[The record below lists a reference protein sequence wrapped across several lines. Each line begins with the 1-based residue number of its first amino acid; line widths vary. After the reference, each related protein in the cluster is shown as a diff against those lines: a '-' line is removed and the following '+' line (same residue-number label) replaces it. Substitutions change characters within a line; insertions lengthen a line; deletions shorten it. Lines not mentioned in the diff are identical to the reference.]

1 MSSSDFLIVSI
12 PNAPTADDA
21 LRKLRRATGPNQ
33 SYATLHPYTVPALLV
48 GTLDALMTL
57 SDSLSRTDQSL
68 ESTVKKIE
76 RAAADLHPNNAS
88 SPPSPLLV
96 NGSGRD
102 AYVSNFEWDYARF
115 PHRRPLP
122 ELVGLI
128 AKTVDDADDEL
139 RQLLQGLQE
148 AQSSLTDLSRS
159 VSGSFLT
166 SDLRVSLSPD
176 ALASLDILD
185 TEYLKTVFVAVPKAA
200 RKDFEDS
207 AERLGPDIVSYAGP
221 DGAGGPRQPGSPVV
235 PGSVRFVASDYDS
248 CLFTVVILRRQ
259 TSPGHVSGSG
269 YVAGDVKDIVE
280 EFGKACRE
288 KRFVLK
294 SCVPDPAEYG
304 RARVNLEEAKA
315 GVEARRV
322 ALKRWCAA
330 HFAECYASHLHLKV
344 VRCFVESVLRHGLP
358 YNCTT
363 AAFRVKKSEALS
375 SALRDATAAQGDAG
389 NDGDEDEQDDEYLPY
404 VAVKVSGAE

>member
-1 MSSSDFLIVSI
+1 MVGRTPGTL
-12 PNAPTADDA
+12 PAAPT
-21 LRKLRRATGPNQ
+21 KPFHPPPQ

-122 ELVGLI
+122 ELVTLI
-128 AKTVDDADDEL
+128 AKTVDDADEEL

-200 RKDFEDS
+200 RKDFEDA
-207 AERLGPDIVSYAGP
+207 AERLGPDIVEYAGP
-221 DGAGGPRQPGSPVV
+221 DGAGPRQPGSPVV

-294 SCVPDPAEYG
+294 SYVPDPAEYG

-322 ALKRWCAA
+322 ALKRWCVA

-358 YNCTT
+358 SNCTT

-375 SALRDATAAQGDAG
+375 KALRDATAAQGEEG

-404 VAVKVSGAE
+404 VAVKVAGAE